1 MSSETVL
8 IVDDAPAN
16 LKLTRLVLTDAGY
29 DVCIAKDAEE
39 ALKMVK
45 DFHPRALLTDLR
57 LPGMDGLELARRL
70 RMDPA
75 TEDMVIL
82 AVTACALRSDERKA
96 AEAGCDAFIVKP
108 YDTRKL
114 PAIVRQHLSRPSAAG
129 SSPRPAATAA
139 ATRTLPTAELRR
151 RFLAEGAVQCRRLIE
166 SLGANFHRQEAQE
179 TFKRWSGLGK
189 TLGQEQISQLARQAE
204 MFLDGPHPQTSPQ
217 LREILNQ
224 LLRLFNQ
231 RPPRRR
237 DTVLLPEPMIQQL
250 AGKRLG
256 LIGFEDGDVRRL
268 SEIFGNAR
276 ATAQALAGD
285 EANPNSEA
293 LHSVD
298 LVISNMR
305 HGAPPPGWM
314 RRKDLARVEQPI
326 LFVGSRDLLLEHGIS
341 LKSGEHDFLVW
352 PWDPEEA
359 IMRACLALSRAG
371 GRQPRKS
378 AAPQR
383 ANIVMADDDATT
395 VALVKATLESY
406 QIECRIAAD
415 GGQVLEMIAAS
426 APSAVLLDVNVANLD
441 GFEVLATLKRD
452 AATSD
457 IPVVFLTSRQQ
468 ETDIVRA
475 FGLGAADYIVKPFS
489 PMELAARI
497 KRLIRKDA

>member
-16 LKLTRLVLTDAGY
+16 LKLTRLVLSDAGY

-45 DFHPRALLTDLR
+45 DFHPRAILTDLR

-70 RMDPA
+70 RTDPA
-75 TEDMVIL
+75 THDMVIL
-82 AVTACALRSDERKA
+82 AVTACVLRSDEQKA
-96 AEAGCDAFIVKP
+96 AEAGCDGFIVKP

-114 PAIVRQHLSRPSAAG
+114 PAIVRQHLSRPGAA
-129 SSPRPAATAA
+129 SHSTRLAAPAAA
-139 ATRTLPTAELRR
+139 RTLPAAELRR
-151 RFLAEGAVQCRRLIE
+151 RFLAEGAEQSRRLIE
-166 SLGANFHRQEAQE
+166 SLGTGFRRHEAQD
-179 TFKRWSGLGK
+179 TFRRWSGLGK
-189 TLGQEQISQLARQAE
+189 TLGQEQISELARQAE
-204 MFLDGPHPQTSPQ
+204 MFLEGPLPQASPQ
-217 LREILNQ
+217 LQEILNQ
-224 LLRLFNQ
+224 LLRLFTE

-237 DTVLLPEPMIQQL
+237 DTVLLPEPIIHQL
-250 AGKRLG
+250 AGKKLG
-256 LIGFEDGDVRRL
+256 LIGFEAGEVRRL

-276 ATAQALAGD
+276 ATVEALTSG
-285 EANPNSEA
+285 EGVPNSRP
-293 LHSVD
+293 LQPVD
-298 LVISNMR
+298 LVIFNLR
-305 HGAPPPGWM
+305 HSAPPPDWM
-314 RRKDLARVEQPI
+314 KRKDLAYVEQPI
-326 LFVGSRDLLLEHGIS
+326 LFVGSRDLLLDHGIS

-352 PWDPEEA
+352 PWDPEEC
-359 IMRACLALSRAG
+359 IMRACLALSRSG
-371 GRQPRKS
+371 SRQPRKS
-378 AAPQR
+378 ASPHH

-395 VALVKATLESY
+395 IALVKATLESY

-415 GGQVLEMIAAS
+415 GGEVLEMIAAS

-441 GFEVLATLKRD
+441 GFEVLAALKRNE
-452 AATSD
+452 ATSD

-497 KRLIRKDA
+497 RRLIRKAV